1 MAADKTSTNYF
12 TSHQQPDFY
21 RGQGDLDTG
30 SPLHAAS
37 CNGLGDIHMEE
48 HPWSPWVGVT
58 WGSSQEGSE
67 RGKGRKV
74 KKKRKLQGKK
84 RQDQESSR
92 SQGITTGVAGRT
104 AQEQRHRLMPAWGG
118 GEDRAG
124 ER

>member
-37 CNGLGDIHMEE
+37 CNSLGDIHMEE

-67 RGKGRKV
+67 PGKGRKV
-74 KKKRKLQGKK
+74 KKEEIAGEEEAGPGK
-84 RQDQESSR
+84 QQES
-92 SQGITTGVAGRT
+92 G
-104 AQEQRHRLMPAWGG
+104 
-118 GEDRAG
+118 
-124 ER
+124 